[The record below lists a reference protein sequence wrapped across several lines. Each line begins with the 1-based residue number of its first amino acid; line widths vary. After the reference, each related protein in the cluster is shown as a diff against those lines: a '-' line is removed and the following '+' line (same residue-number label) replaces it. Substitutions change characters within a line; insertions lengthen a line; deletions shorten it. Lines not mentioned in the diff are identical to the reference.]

1 LFNQKLGGRGVNIAV
16 CVKEVPDTESRP
28 KIQEDGKSIQRENI
42 KWIVNPYDEYAIEL
56 GLQLTE
62 KDGGEVTIISFGP
75 KEIEPSIRSALAM
88 GAHKA
93 IRIDGPKNVA
103 DPLVTAQA
111 LATVLK
117 DKGFDL
123 ILLGKQAID
132 NDNSQIPQMLSE
144 ALNLPGVSVIVKF
157 DRNGDNAIA
166 EREIEGGK
174 EKVSFKLPAVLSC
187 QKGLNEPRYRSLKGI
202 MMSKKIPIEEVTV
215 ELLKESFIVDE
226 LQIPPQKQPGRIVG
240 EGPEAVPELVRLLK
254 EEAKLI

>member
-1 LFNQKLGGRGVNIAV
+1 VNIAV

-28 KIQEDGKSIQRENI
+28 KIHEDGKSIQRENI

-62 KDGGEVTIISFGP
+62 KHGGEVTIISFGP
-75 KEIEPSIRSALAM
+75 KETEAAIRSALAM

-93 IRIDGPKNVA
+93 IRIEGPKEVA
-103 DPLVTAQA
+103 DPLVTANA
-111 LATVLK
+111 LASVLR

-132 NDNSQIPQMLSE
+132 DDNAQIPQMLSE
-144 ALNLPGVSVIVKF
+144 ALDLPGVSVIVKF
-157 DRNGDNAIA
+157 ELNGDSAVA

-174 EKVSFKLPAVLSC
+174 EKVAFKLPAVLSC

-202 MMSKKIPIEEVTV
+202 MMSKKVPIDEVKVDLPQET
-215 ELLKESFIVDE
+215 FMVDE
-226 LQIPPQKQPGRIVG
+226 LQMPPQKQPGRIVG

-254 EEAKLI
+254 EEAKVI